1 MYLCKMC
8 APLPISYVIH
18 EWDGDALRFDSIWF
32 KREKNIVYCTHISL
46 ILTTMD
52 ACPTFSY
59 LSFFFVVPP
68 FHICR
73 WSRIQSHFLEFYSL
87 HNNKRN
93 GHTWEKLFFFFL
105 WIKDPISFIIM
116 TAGTTSCCSLFV
128 TSNGFELLINGER
141 FVRIVDCHLIV
152 LIHQYVS
159 VEFLLLNSIFHCDLL
174 FFHTLCI
181 VGLTNRNCVSNRLK
195 IS

>member
-1 MYLCKMC
+1 MRS
-8 APLPISYVIH
+8 ASI
-18 EWDGDALRFDSIWF
+18 RFDSRGKKILCIAHIFPWF
-32 KREKNIVYCTHISL
+32 WQRWMLAQHFHIYHFFLLFPPFIFADEAEFSRIFLNFIRCIIISGMNTDTLEKN
-46 ILTTMD
+46 
-52 ACPTFSY
+52 
-59 LSFFFVVPP
+59 
-68 FHICR
+68 R
-73 WSRIQSHFLEFYSL
+73 
-87 HNNKRN
+87 
-93 GHTWEKLFFFFL
+93 FFL